1 MVALFIASK
10 KWKSSKFL
18 PADELINVVF
28 SFSRELK
35 FVNKLWR
42 TIECNINLKMFC

>member
-18 PADELINVVF
+18 PADDLIIINVVF
-28 SFSRELK
+28 SFNGELK
-35 FVNKLWR
+35 FVNKL
-42 TIECNINLKMFC
+42 